1 MTPDY
6 YESFLGFLPKI
17 GQNWPDLPLSSIGDP
32 VLVGFVPA
40 NNFSRAHVFVFFGV
54 RLGQQNPERVV
65 RSLGDG
71 FFWQTFVLKYV
82 YFFLYLRQFKRR
94 VPNYFTLNEAFGI
107 RCLSSRD
114 QCLTNHS

>member
-40 NNFSRAHVFVFFGV
+40 NNFSRAHVLVLFGV

-71 FFWQTFVLKYV
+71 FLANFCPK
-82 YFFLYLRQFKRR
+82 
-94 VPNYFTLNEAFGI
+94 I
-107 RCLSSRD
+107 CL
-114 QCLTNHS
+114 LLFIPETI